1 MEKVNKTKQLII
13 MALLSAIL
21 AILGTFKIPG
31 IIPGTEFQLSAPFA
45 VCIAACLGFKRYLGI
60 GIVASVINL
69 LMGTH
74 TLLNVTVAMV
84 FRIVAG
90 GIIALCP
97 LNIGALV
104 VSGPIGTMAGRVVL
118 SQILHTSPMALIV
131 AAVPG
136 MIFTAVISGIAY
148 PVMKRLLGALDF
160 ESVLD

>member
-45 VCIAACLGFKRYLGI
+45 VCIAACLGFKRYFGI

-97 LNIGALV
+97 LV